1 LIRHD
6 LHQALRSLRQHAL
19 ISATI
24 VITLALGIGANTA
37 VFSLL
42 HAMTLG
48 SALPVADAHELYS
61 VNLARYAAAGPEAAR
76 FSGPDFERLRQIAQR
91 GVGVA
96 AVSRGIARVYTRLDS
111 ERETT
116 PASLQL
122 ASPGFFPLL
131 GLTPALGR
139 LLPDT
144 DTRGAREPVAV
155 VSYAYWQQRFGGS
168 PDVVG
173 RSLTINGS
181 SFTIA
186 GVGPRGFAGVWLE
199 TPVDIWVPLTAQPTL
214 RYSQSFSADGANFS
228 RPWLPQAQIWWLHL
242 LVRVPA
248 AQAAAATSAFDA
260 ADAAAAG
267 RSRGLVLEPFA
278 GGFSRYRQQ
287 FSTPLVALLIM
298 AALVLLIACANVAN
312 LLLSRAVTR
321 QRELAVRIAM
331 GAGRSRLLHQLL
343 TESVLLV
350 VLAGAGAV
358 VIARLAANAL
368 VRIATATT
376 AGPPPFAAP
385 IDLRVLAFA
394 AAVAFA
400 SVLIFGV
407 WPALRATRVDLVNAL
422 KVSARGTTG
431 GGLRPARIL
440 VVLQVALSLV
450 LVTATGL
457 FMRSFQN
464 LADVDLGFARE
475 RLVTV
480 AIDPLLSGRPPAEL
494 PAALA
499 RVVDAV
505 RQVPGV
511 QSASLAMCRLQTN
524 CAREDGYKVEG
535 YQAAADEVILF
546 SVNAVSAEYF
556 TTVGMPLLAGRTLS
570 DADLATTT
578 RVAVVNKTLATRYF
592 GDWRRAVGRHI
603 GLETPGTEIV
613 GIVED
618 ARGLGNL
625 KAPPLP
631 SVFVPMTQ
639 RPFMARAIEVR
650 TAMDPAGM
658 TSAMRRAVGEA
669 APGLPIESI
678 ETVDARVERGLGQDR
693 LIVLLTSGFG
703 ALALGMAGFG
713 LFGVLSHAVA
723 RRASEI
729 GLRMAL
735 GASHSRVLWGI
746 VREALW
752 MVVLG
757 TLLGLPMVVLGGS
770 LAGSLFFGVSPFDP
784 LTLAL
789 TVVILAGVG
798 AACSA
803 IPARRAARVDP
814 MVALRQ
820 E

>member
-1 LIRHD
+1 
-6 LHQALRSLRQHAL
+6 
-19 ISATI
+19 
-24 VITLALGIGANTA
+24 
-37 VFSLL
+37 
-42 HAMTLG
+42 MTLG
-48 SALPVADAHELYS
+48 SALPVVNGHQLYS
-61 VNLARYAAAGPEAAR
+61 VNTARHAATGPEAAR
-76 FSGPDFERLRQIAQR
+76 FSGPDFDRLRQSAPS

-96 AVSRGIARVYTRLDS
+96 SVSRGIARVYTRLDS

-131 GLTPALGR
+131 GLPPALGR
-139 LLPDT
+139 LLPDA
-144 DTRGAREPVAV
+144 DAGGAQEPVAV

-173 RSLTINGS
+173 RTLTINGA

-199 TPVDIWVPLTAQPTL
+199 TPVDIWIPLTEQLTV
-214 RYSQSFSADGANFS
+214 RYSQNFSADGASFS
-228 RPWLPQAQIWWLHL
+228 RPWLAQAQIWWLHV

-248 AQAAAATSAFDA
+248 GQTGAVATAFNASAS
-260 ADAAAAG
+260 AAAG
-267 RSRGLVLEPFA
+267 RDAGIVLEPFA
-278 GGFSRYRQQ
+278 GGFSRFRQQ
-287 FSTPLVALLIM
+287 FSTPLVALLVM

-343 TESVLLV
+343 TESAVLV

-358 VIARLAANAL
+358 VIARWAGDAL
-368 VRIATATT
+368 LRIGTATT

-394 AAVAFA
+394 AAVAFG

-422 KVSARGTTG
+422 KASARGTTG
-431 GGLRPARIL
+431 GGLRPARVL
-440 VVLQVALSLV
+440 VVVQVALSLV

-457 FMRSFQN
+457 FVRSFQN

-494 PAALA
+494 PAALE
-499 RVVDAV
+499 RVVEAM
-505 RQVPGV
+505 RRVPGV

-524 CAREDGYKVEG
+524 CAREDGYQVEG
-535 YQAAADEVILF
+535 YQAKAGEVILF
-546 SVNAVSAEYF
+546 SVNGVSADYF

-570 DADLATTT
+570 DTDRRDTTG
-578 RVAVVNKTLATRYF
+578 VAVVNRTLATRYF
-592 GDWRRAVGRHI
+592 GDWQRAVGRRI
-603 GLETPGTEIV
+603 GLETPDTEIV

-625 KAPPLP
+625 KAPPMP

-639 RPFMARAIEVR
+639 RPFMARALEVR
-650 TAMDPAGM
+650 TSMDPASMM
-658 TSAMRRAVGEA
+658 TAMRRAIGEA

-678 ETVDARVERGLGQDR
+678 ETVDVRVERGLGQER

-703 ALALGMAGFG
+703 ALALGLAGFG

-723 RRASEI
+723 RRSAEI

-735 GASHSRVLWGI
+735 GASQSRVLWGI

-752 MVVLG
+752 LV
-757 TLLGLPMVVLGGS
+757 LLGALLGFPMVILGGS

-784 LTLAL
+784 LTLGTTAL
-789 TVVILAGVG
+789 ILAGVG
-798 AACSA
+798 AGCSA